1 MTMEEII
8 TGIIIIAIGS
18 FINFIAKILYTYY
31 TGTRKDF
38 FWRNKYQDIL
48 KQKKVTDFEEIKK
61 RIRIVVIDDEDSFPV
76 SIFQNEGYSI
86 NKWDKVTD
94 YSKLENGFFD
104 IIVLDIKGVAEH
116 LSQDD
121 GIGVLV
127 DLKEKNP
134 AQIIISY
141 SQYSYDLNK
150 VKFFQLADDNI
161 SKPSDYLKIKRTI
174 DNLILTKFKPERY
187 LSALDNLL
195 ISNNIKETDIVKIKN
210 EISKAV
216 SKNTKPDLSTTLSSI
231 NGKGELV
238 KQAIS
243 LTNTILKFFQ

>member
-1 MTMEEII
+1 MEEII
-8 TGIIIIAIGS
+8 TGVILISIGS
-18 FINFIAKILYTYY
+18 FLNFIATKIYTYF
-31 TGTRKDF
+31 TGKEKDF
-38 FWRNKYQDIL
+38 FWRNKYIDLL
-48 KQKKVTDFEEIKK
+48 KQNIVTDLDEIKK

-76 SIFQNEGYSI
+76 KIFQDEGYSI
-86 NKWDKVTD
+86 NKWGKVTD

-127 DLKEKNP
+127 DLKGKNP

-141 SQYSYDLNK
+141 SQHSYDLNK

-187 LSALDNLL
+187 LNALDNLL
-195 ISNNIKETDIVKIKN
+195 ISNNINETDILKIKN

-216 SKNTKPDLSTTLSSI
+216 SKNTKPDLSKTLSSI
-231 NGKGELV
+231 NGKSELV
-238 KQAIS
+238 KQTIS